1 MAQLKSKKHSIR
13 GSLFRRY
20 FGKYTVTALLTVVLL
35 TVFSGFTATLFAQ
48 GEYENTDF
56 KTLKTDNGFP
66 VSITD
71 DLNNTVKI
79 ASKPERILSVS
90 LMTDEVLLAVVD
102 KSRIIGVTKL
112 SADPGI
118 SNIASDVAGIPD
130 KISLNVETVLSLSPD
145 LIFLATWSDANK
157 VKQLRNAGL
166 QVLQFRSHVTIPGI
180 EKMIT
185 TIAEA
190 VGEKE
195 NGEKLISLMN
205 SRLNMVHEKIASIP
219 DSSRLTVMD
228 YGTWGSSFGR
238 GSSWDTIVKL
248 AGLKNAVADL
258 KSDKWGTVPVSKE
271 KLIDLNPDI
280 LILPG
285 WVWGD
290 PAGSDKFY
298 KKTLSDPALKGLKAI
313 KNNRIYRISE
323 SHKSSTSQYIV
334 YAVEDLAK
342 LAYPEKFK

>member
-1 MAQLKSKKHSIR
+1 MDQLKSKRHYRRELS
-13 GSLFRRY
+13 FRKN
-20 FGKYTVTALLTVVLL
+20 FDKYTVTAVLTVVLF
-35 TVFSGFTATLFAQ
+35 TVFLGFTATLFAQ

-112 SADPGI
+112 ATDPGI
-118 SNIASDVAGIPD
+118 SNISSDVADIPN
-130 KISLNVETVLSLSPD
+130 KISLNVETILSLSPD
-145 LIFLATWSDANK
+145 LVFLATWSDANK
-157 VKQLRNAGL
+157 VKQLHDAGL
-166 QVLQFRSHVTIPGI
+166 LVLQFKSHVTIPGI
-180 EKMIT
+180 EKMIA

-195 NGEKLISLMN
+195 SGEKLISLMD
-205 SRLNMVHEKIASIP
+205 SRLNTVHEKIASIP
-219 DSSRLTVMD
+219 DSSKLTVMD

-271 KLIDLNPDI
+271 KLIALNPDI

-298 KKTLSDPALKGLKAI
+298 KKTISDQALKGLKAI
-313 KNNRIYRISE
+313 KNNRIYRIPE